1 MFLIIDSSLFL
12 TNLNMPLVVICPKIN
27 SENINTCGGFSFSFN
42 PDVFLRVPFKL
53 KFTYFEDRFSPFP
66 KKGFFR
72 SDGKYQCLQLY
83 TLEVIGSVNHHLC
96 TC

>member
-66 KKGFFR
+66 KKGPFR
-72 SDGKYQCLQLY
+72 SKGKILMAAIYILLK
-83 TLEVIGSVNHHLC
+83 S
-96 TC
+96 